1 LCILDI
7 LASSEIKMSM
17 PAPTVFSADLVQSR
31 ESIQDF
37 FTEMKREGSKHSRRD
52 STTWYDIRVTDIDG
66 TTSYTRKRYRD
77 FAELHKKLT
86 LTPGV
91 TGLPAMP
98 PKSFFR
104 KTFRPTGSHMAER
117 KQMLA
122 RILKTA
128 SSQPATLPALR
139 DFVPFTSVVRKV
151 GGSLQGYKD
160 CDATGGNS
168 SCCAAEVTADLS
180 MCDVVDISSGST
192 LLQIQSIT
200 SPIDYVAAVPTT
212 SDSDL
217 LAAFIG
223 LSVNDRLRLERIL
236 TSIIEP
242 RPCNDVASE
251 MTETPNPT
259 ADPLLVENSE
269 LASSLCKIE
278 SSRKSSEGE
287 RQPGGNCHCFQGAF
301 KLIARAFPTS
311 L

>member
-1 LCILDI
+1 
-7 LASSEIKMSM
+7 MSM

-31 ESIQDF
+31 ESVQDF
-37 FTEMKREGSKHSRRD
+37 FTQMKSDGSKHSRRNT
-52 STTWYDIRVTDIDG
+52 TTWYDIRVTDIDG
-66 TTSYTRKRYRD
+66 TISYTRKRYGD

-128 SSQPATLPALR
+128 SSQAAALPALR
-139 DFVPFTSVVRKV
+139 DFVPFTSVARKV

-160 CDATGGNS
+160 CDTSGGNS
-168 SCCAAEVTADLS
+168 SCYAAEVAEATDLS
-180 MCDVVDISSGST
+180 MCDVVDIGENTENVISSGST
-192 LLQIQSIT
+192 LLQIQSRT

-212 SDSDL
+212 SDFDL

-223 LSVNDRLRLERIL
+223 LSVSDRLRLERIV

-242 RPCNDVASE
+242 RPCNDIAPE
-251 MTETPNPT
+251 MTETLNPT
-259 ADPLLVENSE
+259 ADPLLLEKSE

-287 RQPGGNCHCFQGAF
+287 RQLGGNCHCFQGAF
-301 KLIARAFPTS
+301 KLIARAFTTS